1 MPRIILIIIGWLA
14 VALGT
19 LGVFL
24 PLLPTTP
31 FILLAAWCFARSS
44 PRFHHWLLYRPWF
57 GGYLR
62 HWQKYR
68 AMPPGAKPRA
78 VAMILLT
85 FAISLWLVNLT
96 WVRILLLIILTS
108 PIMLVTAIIIKC
120 YDGGPVL
127 YKQVRCTIYQKE
139 FKIMKF
145 RSMRVDAEKDGVARL
160 ASRNDSRITPIGKFI
175 RSCRIDELPQL
186 FNILC
191 GDMSFIGPRPERPE
205 ITAGEFLEQRLRQ
218 IGLAS

>member
-44 PRFHHWLLYRPWF
+44 PRFHHWLLYRSWF

-62 HWQKYR
+62 HWQQYR

-78 VAMILLT
+78 IVMILLT
-85 FAISLWLVNLT
+85 FAVWL
-96 WVRILLLIILTS
+96 
-108 PIMLVTAIIIKC
+108 
-120 YDGGPVL
+120 
-127 YKQVRCTIYQKE
+127 
-139 FKIMKF
+139 
-145 RSMRVDAEKDGVARL
+145 
-160 ASRNDSRITPIGKFI
+160 
-175 RSCRIDELPQL
+175 
-186 FNILC
+186 
-191 GDMSFIGPRPERPE
+191 
-205 ITAGEFLEQRLRQ
+205 
-218 IGLAS
+218 